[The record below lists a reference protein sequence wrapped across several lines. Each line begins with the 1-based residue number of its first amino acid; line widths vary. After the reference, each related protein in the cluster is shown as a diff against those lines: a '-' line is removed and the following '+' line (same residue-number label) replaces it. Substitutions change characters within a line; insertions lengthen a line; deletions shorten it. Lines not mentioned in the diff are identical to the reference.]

1 MKKDNFDLRSF
12 LSENRL
18 TENSRGDEG
27 RYHFDGSQNNSGRA
41 RVLNEMRIPADG
53 ANGSEAPYTGDED
66 YEDDPYGKGLNEGD
80 PYDHHD
86 PDYDEDWFSHEG
98 ADMADDYNDMQKECG
113 DVPSD
118 RTNDT
123 LVEGEPSGAKGK
135 FLDMISYWTEDD
147 EIDGLAGHSVKGLS
161 SWGAWDRP
169 NYDTIRID
177 GYPLSHYK
185 DDDPIFSQMCAD
197 IEKNPDYIDMDAYRQ
212 DNELDECG
220 DMDVNLDEAGYTD
233 DDDMDFGDEDD
244 MDMMDIIRK
253 DKGAAKAKKA
263 AQAAIK
269 TDQGNDPDP
278 ADMDAD
284 ADAPAI
290 DPEDADAAAGETDPN
305 ATTQYGLASQVQH
318 TPTVEFE
325 MDDEE
330 LDEYLSQFR
339 RPQVAV
345 NVLNRAIRGA
355 QKEVNDS
362 ALDSLYI
369 ILKNGFYETSRFQS
383 GKIIA
388 KVHKEQGAA
397 DAEA

>member
-1 MKKDNFDLRSF
+1 MKKDNFDLRLF

-66 YEDDPYGKGLNEGD
+66 FEDDPYGKGLSEGD

-86 PDYDEDWFSHEG
+86 PDYDEDWFSGAG
-98 ADMADDYNDMQKECG
+98 ADIADDYNDMQKECG

-118 RTNDT
+118 RTDDT
-123 LVEGEPSGAKGK
+123 L
-135 FLDMISYWTEDD
+135 M
-147 EIDGLAGHSVKGLS
+147 
-161 SWGAWDRP
+161 
-169 NYDTIRID
+169 
-177 GYPLSHYK
+177 
-185 DDDPIFSQMCAD
+185 
-197 IEKNPDYIDMDAYRQ
+197 
-212 DNELDECG
+212 DECG
-220 DMDVNLDEAGYTD
+220 NMDLEEAGYTGD

-244 MDMMDIIRK
+244 MAMMDLIRK

-263 AQAAIK
+263 AQK
-269 TDQGNDPDP
+269 DLNTDAGNDPDP
-278 ADMDAD
+278 ADMDAAD
-284 ADAPAI
+284 DAPAI

-305 ATTQYGLASQVQH
+305 AATQYGLASQVQH

-369 ILKNGFYETSRFQS
+369 VLKNGFYETSRFQS
-383 GKIIA
+383 GRVIA
-388 KVHKEQGAA
+388 MVHKEQGAA
-397 DAEA
+397 DTED